1 LIRAAAHWLNNLSA
15 KVETIIEMAKR
26 KSEVK
31 KRIALLGIIISLSA
45 VAFAQSPWDAIKNKI
60 KGMQPGSTVDQLSN
74 DKVIA
79 GLKQALQI
87 STGNAVAATGH
98 VDGFFKNEAI
108 KILLPEKLRSAG
120 KALRMV
126 GMGGQVD
133 ALEVGM
139 NRAAEQATPQA
150 KQIFLRAVENM
161 TFADA
166 KGILTGGDT
175 AATEYFRKQSSG
187 ELTTAFAPIVHQ
199 SMENVGVV
207 RQYNQIMKNP
217 MASAVANDRNF
228 NLDNYVVGKT
238 MGGLFYMLGEEEK
251 KIRKDPAAQVTS
263 LLKEVFGAAANSRTP
278 SR

>member
-1 LIRAAAHWLNNLSA
+1 MGS
-15 KVETIIEMAKR
+15 R
-26 KSEVK
+26 KKTAVK
-31 KRIALLGIIISLSA
+31 KIAVVGIIIGAGAMAL
-45 VAFAQSPWDAIKNKI
+45 AQSPWDDIKRKI
-60 KGMQPGSTVDQLSN
+60 QGMKPGTSVNQLSN
-74 DKVIA
+74 DKVVA

-108 KILLPEKLRSAG
+108 KILLPEKLRSAA

-150 KQIFLRAVENM
+150 KQIFLRAVTNM
-161 TFADA
+161 SFADA

-175 AATEYFRKQSSG
+175 AATEYFRKQSSA
-187 ELTTAFAPIVHQ
+187 ELTTAFAPIVHK

-207 RQYNQIMKNP
+207 KQYNQIMKNP
-217 MASAVANDRNF
+217 VASAVANDRNF
-228 NLDNYVVGKT
+228 SLDNYVVGKT
-238 MGGLFYMLGEEEK
+238 MDGLFYMLGEEEK

-263 LLKEVFGAAANSRTP
+263 LLKEVFGAAAKEKQGK
-278 SR
+278 